1 MYEFKTAVREG
12 LKAIALQS
20 KYQWKLGDI
29 AASTKAEYGDD
40 TMAKLAEA
48 LYLNKNTLM
57 NYRTSA
63 GNYAAD
69 ERDTGNAYSIYEI
82 FNRLDDHSVRMQLLS
97 EQLWTSKDANAKV
110 KADVTVEPGKLTEA
124 TVKQT
129 GAKTTFKLVQTLG
142 GEALADTKWKIFTS
156 AGDVVKENAGAL
168 PTHILAAGSYAVIA
182 EHGGLNY
189 TRKFSIEGVEAK
201 QIEVVVDDGPTS
213 PDDLKALTDPPEP
226 APPPSGGTL
235 AGDGEPSSSG
245 SPALGFDGFSATRPA
260 DPNMPLINPGALLR
274 PAR

>member
-1 MYEFKTAVREG
+1 
-12 LKAIALQS
+12 
-20 KYQWKLGDI
+20 
-29 AASTKAEYGDD
+29 
-40 TMAKLAEA
+40 
-48 LYLNKNTLM
+48 
-57 NYRTSA
+57 
-63 GNYAAD
+63 
-69 ERDTGNAYSIYEI
+69 
-82 FNRLDDHSVRMQLLS
+82 
-97 EQLWTSKDANAKV
+97 
-110 KADVTVEPGKLTEA
+110 
-124 TVKQT
+124 
-129 GAKTTFKLVQTLG
+129 
-142 GEALADTKWKIFTS
+142 
-156 AGDVVKENAGAL
+156 VVKENAGAL

-226 APPPSGGTL
+226 APPPSGGTM

>member
-82 FNRLDDHSVRMQLLS
+82 FNRLDNHELRMDLLN
-97 EQLWTSKDANAKV
+97 ERLWTSKDANAKV
-110 KADVTVEPGKLTEA
+110 RELQAPDNE
-124 TVKQT
+124 
-129 GAKTTFKLVQTLG
+129 
-142 GEALADTKWKIFTS
+142 S
-156 AGDVVKENAGAL
+156 
-168 PTHILAAGSYAVIA
+168 
-182 EHGGLNY
+182 
-189 TRKFSIEGVEAK
+189 
-201 QIEVVVDDGPTS
+201 DD
-213 PDDLKALTDPPEP
+213 DDND
-226 APPPSGGTL
+226 
-235 AGDGEPSSSG
+235 D
-245 SPALGFDGFSATRPA
+245 
-260 DPNMPLINPGALLR
+260 
-274 PAR
+274 